1 MGLFFDQAIKFFGS
15 VTSYFK
21 KPMLSEISNKRLL
34 TEAELALYFGRK
46 SNWTSDL
53 RKKGVLMEKK
63 HYFDFHGLI
72 LYSIEDIV
80 NDIMS
85 GTLT

>member
-1 MGLFFDQAIKFFGS
+1 MDLFFDQAIKIFESIKKF
-15 VTSYFK
+15 FK
-21 KPMLSEISNKRLL
+21 KPTIIEISTKRLL
-34 TEAELALYFGRK
+34 TEAELALYFGRG
-46 SNWTSDL
+46 STWTSDL
-53 RKKGVLMEKK
+53 RKKGVFMEKK

-72 LYSIEDIV
+72 LYSLEDIV